1 MAPGLQTQ
9 CEGSLL
15 IVAEWTINDLF
26 RSGKLQDEEGAVS
39 SESLICAKLIFP
51 INCHGR
57 LRRANL
63 IHKSEVMRNA

>member
-26 RSGKLQDEEGAVS
+26 RSGKLQDEEGRRIKRELDLRS
-39 SESLICAKLIFP
+39 SSFQSTVTVGCAARI
-51 INCHGR
+51 
-57 LRRANL
+57 
-63 IHKSEVMRNA
+63 